1 MKGIQTK
8 FRAIGDDCCLA
19 CSYLYGAYHS
29 MADECETNPLFIETA
44 VCAAML
50 QELETLDAIDKNGFV
65 KDAEKLLSDAT
76 GRKWRVT
83 KKRIESI
90 QELPDYKYAVVNFEF
105 NKHNHWVL
113 FKDKKFLYNT
123 LEDSQ
128 CFKYGKPVDARIL
141 SLVEGD

>member
-8 FRAIGDDCCLA
+8 FKAIADECCLA

-29 MADECETNPLFIETA
+29 MADDCETNPLFIETA

-76 GRKWRVT
+76 GKKWSVT
-83 KKRIESI
+83 KMKISSI

-105 NKHNHWVL
+105 NDKNHWVL
-113 FKDKKFLYNT
+113 YKDKKFLYNT
-123 LEDSQ
+123 LEESQ
-128 CFKYGKPVDARIL
+128 CFKYGKPTDARIM
-141 SLVEGD
+141 EIIQ

>member
-8 FRAIGDDCCLA
+8 FKAISDECCLA

-29 MADECETNPLFIETA
+29 MADEHETNPLFIETA

-65 KDAEKLLSDAT
+65 KDAEKLLADAT
-76 GRKWRVT
+76 DKKWKVT
-83 KKRIESI
+83 KMKISSI
-90 QELPDYKYAVVNFEF
+90 QELPEHKYAVVNFEF
-105 NKHNHWVL
+105 NGKNHWVL
-113 FKDKKFLYNT
+113 YKDKKFLYNT

-128 CFKYGKPVDARIL
+128 CFAYGKPVDARIMEI
-141 SLVEGD
+141 VQ

>member
-8 FRAIGDDCCLA
+8 FKAIADECCLA

-29 MADECETNPLFIETA
+29 MADDCETNPLFIETA

-76 GRKWRVT
+76 GKKWSVT
-83 KKRIESI
+83 KMKISSI

-105 NKHNHWVL
+105 NDKNHWVL
-113 FKDKKFLYNT
+113 YKDKKFLYNT
-123 LEDSQ
+123 LEESQ
-128 CFKYGKPVDARIL
+128 CFKYGKPTDARIMEI
-141 SLVEGD
+141 VQ

>member
-8 FRAIGDDCCLA
+8 FKAIADECCLA
-19 CSYLYGAYHS
+19 ASYLYGAFHS
-29 MADECETNPLFIETA
+29 IADESETNPLFLEIA
-44 VCAAML
+44 VASVL
-50 QELETLDAIDKNGFV
+50 LTELETLDTIDKNGFV
-65 KDAEKLLSDAT
+65 KDAELLLEHAT
-76 GRKWRVT
+76 NKKWRVT

-90 QELPDYKYAVVNFEF
+90 QELPENKYACVNFEF

-128 CFKYGKPVDARIL
+128 CFKYGKPVDARIF
-141 SLVEGD
+141 EEMK

>member
-8 FRAIGDDCCLA
+8 FKAIADDCCLA

-29 MADECETNPLFIETA
+29 MADECETNPLYIETA

-65 KDAEKLLSDAT
+65 KDAEKLLADAT

-83 KKRIESI
+83 KMKISSV
-90 QELPDYKYAVVNFEF
+90 QELPEHKYAVVNFEF
-105 NKHNHWVL
+105 NGKNHWVL
-113 FKDKKFLYNT
+113 YKDKKFLYNT

-128 CFKYGKPVDARIL
+128 CFKYGKPVDARIM
-141 SLVEGD
+141 EIMQ

>member
-8 FRAIGDDCCLA
+8 FKAIADECCLA

-29 MADECETNPLFIETA
+29 MADECESNSLFIETA

-83 KKRIESI
+83 KMKISSI
-90 QELPDYKYAVVNFEF
+90 SELPEHKYAVVNFEF
-105 NKHNHWVL
+105 NGKNHWVL
-113 FKDKKFLYNT
+113 YKDKKFLYNT
-123 LEDSQ
+123 LENSQ
-128 CFKYGKPVDARIL
+128 CFAYGKPTDTRIMETL
-141 SLVEGD
+141 